1 MTMRKEKAERYT
13 IYVGLADRNEYEQK
27 VSFEKASS
35 LVSNVCRNYNMSFS
49 SRADISITTDSLS
62 MKQVWR

>member
-27 VSFEKASS
+27 VSFEKAS
-35 LVSNVCRNYNMSFS
+35 
-49 SRADISITTDSLS
+49 
-62 MKQVWR
+62 

>member
-27 VSFEKASS
+27 VSFEKALS
-35 LVSNVCRNYNMSFS
+35 L
-49 SRADISITTDSLS
+49 IHI
-62 MKQVWR
+62 